1 MVFAAQGFG
10 NFFLIVLSGVCEG
23 NSGSIEV
30 EVGLCLLF
38 WSPGNKKP
46 FFLVPHNSCSGRTC

>member
-30 EVGLCLLF
+30 KVGLCLLF
-38 WSPGNKKP
+38 WSPGEQEALFP
-46 FFLVPHNSCSGRTC
+46 GAP